1 LADQESVRL
10 QFGTLTSQQRGLLA
24 KAVASARREAEAGAG
39 ESLKAL
45 AVDHHEPFAYMNAEQ
60 RKLRVALR
68 EHGRQ
73 LGDARDPKRGTQKM
87 EHLAHEVAFE
97 HWHRMLFA
105 RFLAENELLIHPE
118 QGVAV
123 SIADCIDLAR
133 EQNQDPWALAA
144 SFAEDMLP
152 QIFRKDDPALRV
164 ALPTNRRASIEKILA
179 DLPADIFITTDAL
192 GWTYQFWQ
200 SDKKAEVNGRGEA
213 VGADDISAVTQLFT
227 EHYMV
232 EFLLHNTLGAWHAGK
247 MIAAN
252 PALADPARSESEVR
266 QSVAIDGCDWKYL
279 RLVRVDAG
287 ENGVNGPEPAPA
299 GPWRVA
305 AGSYPT
311 WPTTARDI
319 TILESCLGS
328 GHIFVTAFEI
338 MVALRRHEEGLDLET
353 AILKTLTENM
363 FGLELDPRCAQI
375 GVFAVALHTW
385 KLMGKRGPLPKIQVA
400 CCGYSV
406 GGSREAWVRHAN
418 GDSKLANGMAALYDM
433 FEKAP
438 LLGSLIDP
446 DRMIQADLLAARFDE
461 LSPLVAKVLASSSD
475 DAKHE
480 AGIAASGMVEAVGIL
495 NRHYT
500 LVVTNPPYLGRGK
513 QVKEMKDFAD
523 KFEKDAK
530 QDLATMF
537 VSRALRWCGSTGTI
551 AMVLPQN
558 WLFLTSYKKLRERL
572 LKEKSWTFVARLG
585 PGAFQEISGEVVQA
599 ALVAISST
607 PPEDETR
614 FLGIDV
620 SNQRGE
626 RPILAAEKAERLK
639 SDEVR
644 VVPQVEQ
651 LRNPDAR
658 VIFTVQSSG
667 PFLSE
672 IANAYAGIQTG
683 DGERFFEYHWEQLLT
698 NRKWETLQSTV
709 HNTDLFG
716 GSNGIICWDGGNGEL
731 YRSVSSRLGEAGV
744 AAWLRGKDAWGRKG
758 VCVSLMGGVPCC
770 LYQGGKYDLNCAVI
784 IPNHPKD
791 LIVIWTQCSSAEYG
805 IDIRAIDQSLKL
817 TNSSLVKVPSGK
829 GKWDDIA
836 ASYYP
841 KGLPNPQS
849 NDPTQWLF
857 HGHPAGM
864 LAAGLA
870 AVSPFAIADHVG
882 AERHP
887 SLICR
892 TPNAADALQVAV
904 ARLAGYCWPA
914 ENDPAMELD
923 EASRDWA
930 TRCKTLIAYSDDDG
944 IVPINPMRGEPPAEE
959 RVIAL
964 LRQSFMDVGAP
975 FDQGVVTKLIAATG
989 SKATNLTD
997 WLLNDFFDQHCKL
1010 FHHRPF
1016 VWHIWDGRKDGFN
1029 VLIHYHRLA
1038 AEGNGGRQLLEKMTF
1053 SYLKDWID
1061 RQEAGVK
1068 EGASGADARL
1078 AAATTLQ
1085 KELKL
1090 ILEGSPPHDIFIRW
1104 KSLSA
1109 QPIGWSPDIN
1119 DGVRVNIRPFMMAK
1133 DMGKKGAGL
1142 LRGKPNIKWTKDR
1155 GTEPQS
1161 LRPKAEFP
1169 WFWGCEPET
1178 NTTHINDFLGGRE
1191 FTGERWN
1198 ELHYTLATKQAART
1212 PNEVSK
1218 K

>member
-1 LADQESVRL
+1 MADQGSIRL

-24 KAVASARREAEAGAG
+24 KAVASARREAEAGAA
-39 ESLKAL
+39 EALKAL
-45 AVDHHEPFAYMNAEQ
+45 AVDHHEPFGHMGAEQ

-73 LGDARDPKRGTQKM
+73 LGDARDPKRGTQKI

-179 DLPADIFITTDAL
+179 DLPSDIFTTTDAL

-232 EFLLHNTLGAWHAGK
+232 EFLLHNTLGAWHAAK
-247 MIAAN
+247 MIAAS

-279 RLVRVDAG
+279 RLVRVDTGDKGADG
-287 ENGVNGPEPAPA
+287 TKPAPA
-299 GPWRVA
+299 GPWQVA

-311 WPTTARDI
+311 WPTTAKDI
-319 TILESCLGS
+319 TILEPCLGS
-328 GHIFVTAFEI
+328 GHIFVTAFQI
-338 MVALRRHEEGLDLET
+338 MVGLRRHEEALDIET
-353 AILKTLTENM
+353 AIQKTLTENM
-363 FGLELDPRCAQI
+363 FGLELDPRCTQI
-375 GVFAVALHTW
+375 GVFAVALHAW

-406 GGSREAWVRHAN
+406 GGSKEAWVRHAN
-418 GDSKLANGMAALYDM
+418 GDMKLANGMAALYDL

-461 LSPLVAKVLASSSD
+461 LSPLVTKVLASSSD

-480 AGIAASGMVEAVGIL
+480 AGIAASGMVDAVGIL

-537 VSRALRWCGSTGTI
+537 VSRALRWCGPTGTL

-572 LKEKSWTFVARLG
+572 LTEKSWTMVARLG

-607 PPEDETR
+607 PPADETR

-626 RPILAAEKAERLK
+626 RPILAAEKADRLK
-639 SDEVR
+639 SDEIR
-644 VVPQVEQ
+644 VVNQVEQ
-651 LRNPDAR
+651 LKNPDATITFFTPTATPLLENYADSYQGSGLADITQFRILFWEILR
-658 VIFTVQSSG
+658 VDGDWVTHVSSPSG
-667 PFLSE
+667 DLEMTGLHFAAKWANGKGELATSPLVSIRGHKAWGKNGVVCAWLGTLPAGRYFGSLFDNSAAAIIPKE
-672 IANAYAGIQTG
+672 HTYLDPVWCFCSSPEFNISVRKINQKMQVANAT
-683 DGERFFEYHWEQLLT
+683 
-698 NRKWETLQSTV
+698 
-709 HNTDLFG
+709 
-716 GSNGIICWDGGNGEL
+716 
-731 YRSVSSRLGEAGV
+731 
-744 AAWLRGKDAWGRKG
+744 
-758 VCVSLMGGVPCC
+758 
-770 LYQGGKYDLNCAVI
+770 
-784 IPNHPKD
+784 
-791 LIVIWTQCSSAEYG
+791 
-805 IDIRAIDQSLKL
+805 
-817 TNSSLVKVPSGK
+817 LVKVPFDLAH
-829 GKWDDIA
+829 WQQVA
-836 ASYYP
+836 AAKYP
-841 KGLPNPQS
+841 NGLPQPQS

-864 LAAGLA
+864 LAAGPA
-870 AVSPFAIADHVG
+870 AVSPFAIADRVG
-882 AERHP
+882 TERHP

-904 ARLAGYCWPA
+904 ARLAGYSWPA

-930 TRCKTLIAYSDDDG
+930 TRCKTLIAYNDDDG

-959 RVIAL
+959 RVVAL
-964 LRQSFMDVGAP
+964 LRQSFMDAGAP
-975 FDQGVVTKLIAATG
+975 FDQGVVQKLIAATG
-989 SKATNLTD
+989 SQATSLTD

-1010 FHHRPF
+1010 FHHCPF

-1029 VLIHYHRLA
+1029 VLVHYHRLA
-1038 AEGNGGRQLLEKMTF
+1038 AEGNGGRQLLEKLTY
-1053 SYLKDWID
+1053 SYLKDWIG

-1068 EGASGADARL
+1068 EGAAGADARL
-1078 AAATTLQ
+1078 AAATALQ

-1090 ILEGSPPHDIFIRW
+1090 ILEGSPPYDIFVRW
-1104 KSLSA
+1104 KPLSA
-1109 QPIGWSPDIN
+1109 QPIGWAPDIN
-1119 DGVRVNIRPFMMAK
+1119 DGVRVNIRPFIMAK

-1155 GTEPQS
+1155 GMEPQS

-1169 WFWGCEPET
+1169 WFWGCDPET
-1178 NTTHINDFLGGRE
+1178 NTTHINDYMGGRE

-1198 ELHYTLATKQAART
+1198 ELHYSLATKQAVRT
-1212 PNEVSK
+1212 PNDGANK
-1218 K
+1218 